1 MKELNF
7 ETVNS
12 SMKKIV
18 TMILMVLAATMV
30 GAQDLAH
37 YKRVIKELSSAKYQG
52 RGYAKD
58 GANKAGRF
66 LQREFEK
73 AGVDEVTLQPFKLDI
88 NTFCGKM
95 QMWADG
101 KKLRP
106 GVDFSMR
113 EYSPGVKGEF
123 PVYYVDTLNYDAER
137 MFADLAKPEYANCL
151 VACEFWFT
159 YKHRKDFSRL
169 QKAASKQE
177 QSDARISSAE
187 REQARPKVKAGEC
200 PNAGL
205 IYTWEAPIKF
215 FKAYGEKV
223 VDKPIIWA
231 TPEAIEGVQRVKVN
245 VDNKFLKDYEC
256 FNVIAKVEGQRHDS
270 SYVFTAHYDHLGNL
284 GKKVF
289 YAGAND
295 NASGTAAIVTFAAYY
310 AKHRPPYDM
319 YFIAFSG
326 EDANLRG
333 STWYAEHPIVPL
345 SQIKYLFNID
355 MIGDN
360 NPVQYCEVSD
370 EGMRGYSLFEKINAE
385 KHHFKA
391 LHRGDL
397 AANSDHYPF
406 ATRHVPCIFLENEKG
421 DAFQYYHTIFD
432 TYRTVR
438 FDSYEPVF
446 RLVRDFVE
454 HYSSTA
460 ISSAVWTS
468 RIDN

>member
-1 MKELNF
+1 
-7 ETVNS
+7 
-12 SMKKIV
+12 MKKTV

-30 GAQDLAH
+30 GAQDLTH

-58 GANKAGRF
+58 GANKAGKF

-95 QMWADG
+95 KMWADG
-101 KKLRP
+101 RKLRA

-123 PVYYVDTLNYDAER
+123 PVYHVDTLNYDADR
-137 MFADLAKPEYANCL
+137 MFADLARPEYANCL
-151 VACEFWFT
+151 VACDFWFT
-159 YKHRKDFSRL
+159 YKHRKDFSKL
-169 QKAASKQE
+169 Q
-177 QSDARISSAE
+177 
-187 REQARPKVKAGEC
+187 KAGEC

-223 VDKPIIWA
+223 VDKPIIWV
-231 TPEAIEGVQRVKVN
+231 TPEAIEGVQRVKAD

-256 FNVIAKVEGQRHDS
+256 FNVIAKVEGERHDS
-270 SYVFTAHYDHLGNL
+270 CYVFTAHYDHLGNL

-295 NASGTAAIVTFAAYY
+295 NASGTAAIVTLAAYY

-333 STWYAEHPIVPL
+333 SNYYVEHPIVPL

-370 EGMRGYSLFEKINAE
+370 EGMQGYKLFEKINAE

-391 LHRGDL
+391 LHRGEL

-432 TYRTVR
+432 TYQTVR

-454 HYSSTA
+454 QNP
-460 ISSAVWTS
+460 IE
-468 RIDN
+468 R

>member
-1 MKELNF
+1 MI
-7 ETVNS
+7 VND
-12 SMKKIV
+12 MNRTLI
-18 TMILMVLAATMV
+18 TILLVLASMMAT
-30 GAQDLAH
+30 GQDTAH
-37 YKRVIKELSSAKYQG
+37 YKRLIKALSSAKYQG

-58 GANKAGRF
+58 GANKAGKF
-66 LQREFEK
+66 LQKEFTK
-73 AGVDEVTLQPFKLDI
+73 AGVDVVLVQPFKLDI
-88 NTFCGKM
+88 NTFCGQM
-95 QMWADG
+95 EMWADG
-101 KKLRP
+101 RKLRA

-113 EYSPGVKGEF
+113 EYSPGIHGTF
-123 PVYYVDTLNYDAER
+123 PVYHVDTLNFDADR
-137 MFADLAKPEYANCL
+137 MFADLAKPENANCL

-159 YKHRKDFSRL
+159 YRHKAAFSRL
-169 QKAASKQE
+169 QKA
-177 QSDARISSAE
+177 
-187 REQARPKVKAGEC
+187 GEC
-200 PNAGL
+200 TNAGL
-205 IYTWEAPIKF
+205 IYTWESPIKF
-215 FKAYGEKV
+215 FKAYGHYV
-223 VDKPIIWA
+223 IDKPILWV
-231 TPEAIEGVQRVKVN
+231 TPEAIDGVKNVRAE

-270 SYVFTAHYDHLGNL
+270 CYVFTAHYDHIGNL
-284 GKKVF
+284 GRKIF

-295 NASGTAAIVTFAAYY
+295 NASGTAAIVTLAEHY

-333 STWYAEHPIVPL
+333 STWYADHPVVPL
-345 SQIKYLFNID
+345 RQIKYLFNID

-370 EGMRGYSLFEKINAE
+370 EGMRGFSLFEQINE
-385 KHHFKA
+385 REHYFKS
-391 LHRGDL
+391 LHRGEL

-432 TYRTVR
+432 TYKTVR

-454 HYSSTA
+454 QY
-460 ISSAVWTS
+460 
-468 RIDN
+468 R